1 MKKAI
6 FLLDA
11 TMTQQLSFPKEKINI
26 VLFEGIHESAAKVF
40 GDHGYTNVT
49 LLDKALDGEELHKMV
64 ANAHFIGVR
73 SRTQITSEVLDHCE
87 KLMAIGCFCIGT
99 NQVDL
104 EKARCLGIPV
114 FNAPHSNTRSV
125 AELVVAEMVMLL
137 RGLGD
142 KSKTCHQ
149 GGWGKSAKD
158 SYELRGKTLG
168 IVGYGHIG
176 SQLSILAEAFGMRVI
191 YFDVVPKLAMG
202 NARQVG
208 SLEELLSSSDAISL
222 HVPAAPDT
230 VNLIDAKRFSQI
242 KKGAIFINASRGNV
256 VEIEA
261 LAESL
266 KSGAILGA
274 AVDVFPK
281 EPASKN
287 EEFESPLRGL
297 KNVVLTPHIGG
308 STMEAQLNIGI
319 EVANK
324 LVQYSD
330 DGSTN
335 GAVNFPALSLPR
347 QGDSRHRLL
356 HIHHNQPGVLSHI
369 NQILTDEKVN
379 ILGQYLQTLPEVGY
393 VVIDIDCEGSQDV
406 AEKLSQIEGT
416 IRSRI
421 LF

>member
-1 MKKAI
+1 MS
-6 FLLDA
+6 
-11 TMTQQLSFPKEKINI
+11 QQLSFPKEKINI
-26 VLFEGIHESAAKVF
+26 VLFEGIHESAAKIF
-40 GDHGYTNVT
+40 GDHGYTNVN
-49 LLDKALDGEELHKMV
+49 LLDKACDGEELIDLVRH
-64 ANAHFIGVR
+64 AHFVGVR
-73 SRTQITSEVLDHCE
+73 SRTQLTAEVLAHCE
-87 KLMAIGCFCIGT
+87 KLSAIGCFCIGT

-104 EKARCLGIPV
+104 NKAREMGVPV

-142 KSKTCHQ
+142 KNKACHE
-149 GGWGKSAKD
+149 GGWDKSANG
-158 SYELRGKTLG
+158 SFELRGKTLG

-176 SQLSILAEAFGMRVI
+176 SQLSILAEAFGMSVI
-191 YFDVVPKLAMG
+191 YYDVVPKLAMG
-202 NARQVG
+202 NAKQVAT
-208 SLEELLSSSDAISL
+208 LPELLGSSDAISL

-230 VNLIDAKRFSQI
+230 VNLIDAECFSHMKQ
-242 KKGAIFINASRGNV
+242 GSIFINASRGNV
-256 VEIEA
+256 VEIDA
-261 LAESL
+261 LVDSL
-266 KSGAILGA
+266 KSGQLLGA

-287 EEFESPLRGL
+287 EEFISPLRNL
-297 KNVVLTPHIGG
+297 KNVILTPHIGG
-308 STMEAQLNIGI
+308 STLEAQYNIGI
-319 EVANK
+319 EVSNK

-347 QGDSRHRLL
+347 QGDTRHRLL
-356 HIHHNQPGVLSHI
+356 HIHKNVPGVISSI
-369 NQILTDEKVN
+369 NQVLTEAKVN

-393 VVIDIDCEGSQDV
+393 VVIDIDRDGSDV
-406 AEKLSQIEGT
+406 IADQLAGIEGT

>member
-1 MKKAI
+1 MS
-6 FLLDA
+6 
-11 TMTQQLSFPKEKINI
+11 QQLSFPKEKINI
-26 VLFEGIHESAAKVF
+26 VLFEGIHESAAKLF

-49 LLDKALDGEELHKMV
+49 TLDKALDGQPLLDAVK
-64 ANAHFIGVR
+64 NAHFVGVR
-73 SRTQITSEVLDHCE
+73 SRTQLTAEVLEHCE
-87 KLMAIGCFCIGT
+87 KLLAVGCFCIGT

-104 EKARCLGIPV
+104 NKARDLGVPV

-125 AELVVAEMVMLL
+125 AELVVAEMIMLL

-142 KSKTCHQ
+142 KNKACHE
-149 GGWGKSAKD
+149 GGWDKSAVG

-176 SQLSILAEAFGMRVI
+176 SQLSILAEAFGMKVL
-191 YFDVVPKLAMG
+191 YYDVTPKLAMG
-202 NARQVG
+202 NARQVA
-208 SLEELLSSSDAISL
+208 SMAEMFAESDAISL

-230 VNLIDAKRFSQI
+230 VNLIDRESFKNI

-261 LAESL
+261 LADAL
-266 KSGAILGA
+266 KSGQLLGA

-287 EEFESPLRGL
+287 EEFVSPLRNL
-297 KNVVLTPHIGG
+297 PNVILTPHIGG

-324 LVQYSD
+324 LVQYCD
-330 DGSTN
+330 GGSTN
-335 GAVNFPALSLPR
+335 GAVNFPDLSLPR

-356 HIHHNQPGVLSHI
+356 HIHQNKPGVLSAI
-369 NQILTDEKVN
+369 NQVLTDQKVN

-393 VVIDIDCEGSQDV
+393 VVMDIDCEGSADV
-406 AEKLSQIEGT
+406 ADALARIDGT

-421 LF
+421 LY